1 VATIQFGG
9 LITGLDTNALIAGLV
24 KAERQSSI
32 STLESQK
39 VRFQAQEGVFT
50 SLIASLAS
58 LKSSAQSLSL
68 STDFNKRAAASSD
81 ATVLTASAD
90 STAAVGSNSIIVDTL
105 AKAQSI
111 RSATFTSASDTIGT
125 GTLTFTIGES
135 TTPVTID
142 ATNNTLTGLKDAIN
156 SSGAA
161 VTASI
166 VNVGTGGTPDFRL
179 IVQSKETGTDNAVTI
194 GGTVAGGIDPFPGGG
209 ELVQAASDAI
219 FSANGLTVTRSS
231 NKISDVIPGLT
242 FVLLKEGD
250 KDGLIESTDPSA
262 NVTVSVDSTAI
273 KSAITGFVESF
284 NAATK
289 IVNSQFTLDPN
300 TERQGSL
307 AGDASLRGILSR
319 LRKELSSAGG
329 IGVGFKF
336 ISDIGVTFQKDG
348 SLIVDD
354 AKLSSALETDPTGV
368 SNLFTIVQ
376 NGIGK
381 RIPDAVDDFI
391 SSVDGALTFRQK
403 GIQASIQRIDEK
415 VAREGERI
423 AALERRLTQQFS
435 TLEQLVSQL
444 NSQGQFLSQQLSQ
457 LSEGLRRR

>member
-1 VATIQFGG
+1 
-9 LITGLDTNALIAGLV
+9 
-24 KAERQSSI
+24 
-32 STLESQK
+32 
-39 VRFQAQEGVFT
+39 
-50 SLIASLAS
+50 
-58 LKSSAQSLSL
+58 
-68 STDFNKRAAASSD
+68 
-81 ATVLTASAD
+81 
-90 STAAVGSNSIIVDTL
+90 
-105 AKAQSI
+105 
-111 RSATFTSASDTIGT
+111 
-125 GTLTFTIGES
+125 
-135 TTPVTID
+135 
-142 ATNNTLTGLKDAIN
+142 
-156 SSGAA
+156 
-161 VTASI
+161 
-166 VNVGTGGTPDFRL
+166 
-179 IVQSKETGTDNAVTI
+179 VTI
-194 GGTVAGGIDPFPGGG
+194 GGTLAGGIDPFPGGG

-231 NKISDVIPGLT
+231 NKVSDIIPGLT

-415 VAREGERI
+415 VAREGARI
-423 AALERRLTQQFS
+423 AALEKRLTQQFS

-457 LSEGLRRR
+457 LSDGLRRR